1 MKIIAHFDSPD
12 SADFAAGALKNALS
26 PLASIETKEYS
37 AQNQTNN
44 MNKMIAFNTTS
55 TSPTYSMPYSYSL
68 RNGEGG
74 TFENDYI
81 SAKHVLEV
89 VCRSED
95 AAKASRIIIG
105 HGGRDISQLN

>member
-26 PLASIETKEYS
+26 PLASVETKEYS
-37 AQNQTNN
+37 AQNYTNQRN
-44 MNKMIAFNTTS
+44 SVIAFNNTTNN
-55 TSPTYSMPYSYSL
+55 PAYAVPFSYSL

-74 TFENDYI
+74 NFENDYI
-81 SAKHVLEV
+81 SAKHIVEV

-105 HGGRDISQLN
+105 HGGRDITRLN

>member
-37 AQNQTNN
+37 EKKQTNK
-44 MNKMIAFNTTS
+44 MNTIVAFNTT
-55 TSPTYSMPYSYSL
+55 TNNPTYSMPLSYPS
-68 RNGEGG
+68 RDDESEVY
-74 TFENDYI
+74 ENDYI

-105 HGGRDISQLN
+105 HGGRDITRLS

>member
-26 PLASIETKEYS
+26 PLASVETKEYS
-37 AQNQTNN
+37 AQNMTNKTN
-44 MNKMIAFNTTS
+44 TVVAFNTT
-55 TSPTYSMPYSYSL
+55 TSNPTYSMPFSYSL
-68 RNGEGG
+68 RNGESEV
-74 TFENDYI
+74 FENDYN
-81 SAKHVLEV
+81 SAKHVVEV

-105 HGGRDISQLN
+105 HGGRDITRLN

>member
-26 PLASIETKEYS
+26 PLASVEAKEYS
-37 AQNQTNN
+37 PHKQTNK
-44 MNKMIAFNTTS
+44 MNTIVAFNTT
-55 TSPTYSMPYSYSL
+55 TNNPTYSMPLSYAP
-68 RNGEGG
+68 RDGEDEVY
-74 TFENDYI
+74 ENDYI
-81 SAKHVLEV
+81 SAKHTVEV

-105 HGGRDISQLN
+105 HGGRDITRL

>member
-12 SADFAAGALKNALS
+12 SADHAAGALKNALS
-26 PLASIETKEYS
+26 PLSSIETKEYS
-37 AQNQTNN
+37 EKRQTNK
-44 MNKMIAFNTTS
+44 MNTIVAFNTVTNN
-55 TSPTYSMPYSYSL
+55 PTYSAPLTYTQDGV
-68 RNGEGG
+68 GEVY
-74 TFENDYI
+74 ENDYI

-105 HGGRDISQLN
+105 HGGRDITRLS

>member
-26 PLASIETKEYS
+26 PLASVETKERS
-37 AQNQTNN
+37 AHKQTNK
-44 MNKMIAFNTTS
+44 MNTVVAFNTT
-55 TSPTYSMPYSYSL
+55 TNNPTYSMPLSFPSHD
-68 RNGEGG
+68 NESEV
-74 TFENDYI
+74 FENDYI
-81 SAKHVLEV
+81 SAKHIVEV

-105 HGGRDISQLN
+105 HGGRDITRLT